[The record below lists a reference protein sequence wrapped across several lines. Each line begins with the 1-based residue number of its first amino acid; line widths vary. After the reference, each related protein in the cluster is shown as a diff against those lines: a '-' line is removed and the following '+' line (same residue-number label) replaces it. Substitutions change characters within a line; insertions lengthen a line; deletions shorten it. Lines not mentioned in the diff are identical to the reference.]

1 MPRINNIGSSAFVV
15 NKIHDY
21 IYRPRELDNLNLYDF
36 VAGYNVKSIS
46 TRNEDDIMRFSS
58 KDHPLHNLQGV
69 CERVNIVTPLV
80 SFLDFPNSSE
90 FSGSILETEGETNP
104 AMEKYAKAVLCLFVP
119 FRDKKQFNESDQ
131 EQSYVQQLRERIST
145 GTLSAE
151 SVARLQSIQ
160 DCHNMMKVGRPDD
173 VLE

>member
-1 MPRINNIGSSAFVV
+1 LGGSVLPQINSIGLSTFVV
-15 NKIHDY
+15 NRVHDY

-46 TRNEDDIMRFSS
+46 TRNEDDIMHFSS

-69 CERVNIVTPLV
+69 CERLNIFTPLV

-90 FSGSILETEGETNP
+90 FGGSLLETDGETNP

-119 FRDKKQFNESDQ
+119 F
-131 EQSYVQQLRERIST
+131 
-145 GTLSAE
+145 
-151 SVARLQSIQ
+151 
-160 DCHNMMKVGRPDD
+160 
-173 VLE
+173 